1 MSMHSDEKPPP
12 IEPKQRI
19 PLRMVAVIACYALY
33 FYLSSERTVPAA
45 FVGLGAL
52 LVSWSLIDR
61 WTLWRRDRSGLMQVG
76 QTLLG
81 IGLLALGIFLFLT
94 GTDNR
99 PVT

>member
-1 MSMHSDEKPPP
+1 MSMHGEEGPPP
-12 IEPKQRI
+12 IEPKHRI
-19 PLRMVAVIACYALY
+19 PLRMIAVIACYALY
-33 FYLSSERTVPAA
+33 FYLSQDRKPPAA

-81 IGLLALGIFLFLT
+81 VGLVGLGIFLFAR
-94 GTDNR
+94 G
-99 PVT
+99 